1 MWPLL
6 VYKVSISTVERLE
19 RKVSSHLRKWQGL
32 QRSLNSNALSLQ
44 LPIKS
49 LKEEFKVTR
58 AKEVLLYRELRD
70 PKVSRAGIEMRTG
83 RK

>member
-1 MWPLL
+1 M
-6 VYKVSISTVERLE
+6 VYKVSISTVERLD
-19 RKVSSHLRKWQGL
+19 RKVSSHLRKWLGL
-32 QRSLNSNALSLQ
+32 QRNLNSNTLSLQ

-49 LKEEFKVTR
+49 LKGEFKVTR

-70 PKVSRAGIEMRTG
+70 PKVARAGIEMRTG